1 MTPDTPSHNRLHVN
15 YDSARKPKLTTTD
28 RADRPVTD
36 HRHSRLSLWLSGVSG
51 GFTPLHL
58 QRLEADLDPLA
69 PTAGGL
75 DVDQLHL
82 AVILLHLRAQQT
94 SGLLGVQLSLSLGVD
109 AMLQGGYD
117 KYLRVC
123 PDPEPESL
131 PPATLAA
138 LRHYCGQAGGICQ
151 LAFARAFGDWL
162 HDNAVRTLAI
172 GGVIDVTG
180 SV

>member
-1 MTPDTPSHNRLHVN
+1 MTPITPSYDRLHVN
-15 YDSARKPKLTTTD
+15 YDSARKPKLTTAD
-28 RADRPVTD
+28 QADRPVTD
-36 HRHSRLSLWLSGVSG
+36 HRHHRISLWLSTVSG
-51 GFTPLHL
+51 GCTPLHL
-58 QRLEADLDPLA
+58 QRLEAELDPFA

-94 SGLLGVQLSLSLGVD
+94 SGLLGVQLSLSLGIE
-109 AMLQGGYD
+109 AISKGHHRPF
-117 KYLRVC
+117 LRVGS
-123 PDPEPESL
+123 DPYPGSL
-131 PPATLAA
+131 SPAALAA

-151 LAFARAFGDWL
+151 LAFAHAFGDWL